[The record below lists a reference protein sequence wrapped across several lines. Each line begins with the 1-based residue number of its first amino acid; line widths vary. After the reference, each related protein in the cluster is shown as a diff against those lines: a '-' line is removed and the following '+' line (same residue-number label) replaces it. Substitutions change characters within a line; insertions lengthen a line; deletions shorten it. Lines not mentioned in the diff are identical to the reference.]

1 MLEQLLGDLG
11 VKFRELEFVEHH
23 RFRRFQ
29 FCRRSQ
35 VKLSPPAHCLLA
47 LLHLALLHLALG
59 LLFAL
64 LPLFGPPLR
73 LDCYHYHLHH
83 PLLMKH

>member
-1 MLEQLLGDLG
+1 MLEQLLGGLG
-11 VKFRELEFVEHH
+11 VKFRELEFVDHH
-23 RFRRFQ
+23 RFRRLQ
-29 FCRRSQ
+29 FRRRSQ
-35 VKLSPPAHCLLA
+35 VKLSPPAHCL
-47 LLHLALLHLALG
+47 LALLHLALG